1 MLSQKDGK
9 MKEKR
14 LVKKLL
20 KTYKLSTD
28 YKEEEDSALR
38 EAMLAD
44 LAKRKKKINIRID
57 DGVAQ
62 YLEE

>member
-1 MLSQKDGK
+1 

-28 YKEEEDSALR
+28 FKEEEDSALR

>member
-1 MLSQKDGK
+1 

>member
-1 MLSQKDGK
+1 

-20 KTYKLSTD
+20 KTYKLSND
-28 YKEEEDSALR
+28 FKEEEDSALR

>member
-14 LVKKLL
+14 LGKKLL

-57 DGVAQ
+57 EGVAQ